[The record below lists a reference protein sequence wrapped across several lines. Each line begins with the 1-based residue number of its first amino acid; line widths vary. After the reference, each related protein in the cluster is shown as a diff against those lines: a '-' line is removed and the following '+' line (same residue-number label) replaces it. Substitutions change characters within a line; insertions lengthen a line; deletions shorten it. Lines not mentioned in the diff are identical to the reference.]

1 MSFGPGFWP
10 TFLYYFVSTT
20 LITAFLSSQG
30 LGIDLESGL
39 PLRLGLILGAIAGG
53 AGGYFNRTV
62 TFSVEF
68 KSRKKFLR
76 NLNEVL
82 TEMGYLVTSELDS
95 SEAEDDILIYKKSAL
110 GGLLSGKVF
119 VQIGKDSATF
129 ASRAVYSQKLQKRF

>member
-20 LITAFLSSQG
+20 LITAFVSSKG
-30 LGIDLESGL
+30 LGVSLESGL
-39 PLRLGLILGAIAGG
+39 PLRWGLILGAIAGI

-68 KSRKKFLR
+68 NSRKKFLR
-76 NLNEVL
+76 NLNDVL
-82 TEMGYLVTSELDS
+82 AQMGYSQTSELEDS
-95 SEAEDDILIYKKSAL
+95 ETEDDILIYQKSAL

-119 VQIGKDSATF
+119 VQIGKGKAIF
-129 ASRAVYSQKLQKRF
+129 ASRSVSSQKLRKRF